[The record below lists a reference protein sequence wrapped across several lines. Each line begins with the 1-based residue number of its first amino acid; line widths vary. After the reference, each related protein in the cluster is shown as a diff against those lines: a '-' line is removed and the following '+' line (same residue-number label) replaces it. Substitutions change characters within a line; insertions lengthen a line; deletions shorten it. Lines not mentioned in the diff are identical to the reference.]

1 MKKYHLRYGR
11 GNYGICPQC
20 GRRSFVFYV
29 DRSNKKI
36 NRYVGR
42 CNYSNDCRYHY
53 RPCDYFADCSSRMAT
68 QENTVENPD
77 MDNMPF

>member
-1 MKKYHLRYGR
+1 MAVGTTAFAHSAVDGL
-11 GNYGICPQC
+11 
-20 GRRSFVFYV
+20 SFFYV

-53 RPCDYFADCSSRMAT
+53 RPRDYFADCSSRMAT